1 MSVAQQAIA
10 ARRKAR
16 VDKRYAKLASRDAQA
31 RARRYAA
38 MVQKQKDMTLRKGLK
53 KKG

>member
-10 ARRKAR
+10 ARRKAKK
-16 VDKRYAKLASRDAQA
+16 DTRYAKLASRDAGA

-38 MVQKQKDMTLRKGLK
+38 MLQKQKDMVMRKGMK
-53 KKG
+53 KR